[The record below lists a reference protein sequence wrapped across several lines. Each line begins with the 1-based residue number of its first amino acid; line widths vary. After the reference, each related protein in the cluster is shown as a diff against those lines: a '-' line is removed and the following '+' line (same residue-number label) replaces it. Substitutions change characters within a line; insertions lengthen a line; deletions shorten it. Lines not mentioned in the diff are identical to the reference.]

1 MRKLRP
7 YFIEHSIAANAYA
20 SLVRQRIGELREIRL
35 SGYSTLQ
42 GCMERRFAPAMNT
55 CAAVARRQEGVRRV
69 HRVVEHEG

>member
-20 SLVRQRIGELREIRL
+20 SLVRQRIAELREIRL
-35 SGYSTLQ
+35 FGYSTLQ

-55 CAAVARRQEGVRRV
+55 PAPPWRGVRRTCA
-69 HRVVEHEG
+69 GSIKW